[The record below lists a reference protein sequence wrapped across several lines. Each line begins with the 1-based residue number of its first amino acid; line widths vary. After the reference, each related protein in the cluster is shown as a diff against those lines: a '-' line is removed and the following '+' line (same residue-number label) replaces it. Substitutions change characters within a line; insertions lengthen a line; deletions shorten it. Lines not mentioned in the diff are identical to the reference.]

1 MKEHRPLG
9 WTTIEEAKLLV
20 EAGLDPNTADMSYN
34 FVVCKVINGNPLEDW
49 LLQPFSPDENQPHKQ
64 LPCWSLGALIVLIP
78 RTININYSRFHF
90 YMSYNNTEK
99 WSAVYEDFVFRRQL
113 FCSAYPSLLELLINV
128 IKWLLQNNQIKKQE

>member
-1 MKEHRPLG
+1 MENNRPLG
-9 WTTIEEAKLLV
+9 WTTVEESKLIV
-20 EAGLDPNTADMSYN
+20 DAGLDPNTADMSYN
-34 FVVCKVINGNPLEDW
+34 WVECRVCDGNAVEDW
-49 LLQPFSPDENQPHKQ
+49 LLRPFPIDDRQPYEQ
-64 LPCWSLGALIVLIP
+64 LPCWSIGALIVLIP

-128 IKWLLQNNQIKKQE
+128 ILWLLQNNQIKKHE